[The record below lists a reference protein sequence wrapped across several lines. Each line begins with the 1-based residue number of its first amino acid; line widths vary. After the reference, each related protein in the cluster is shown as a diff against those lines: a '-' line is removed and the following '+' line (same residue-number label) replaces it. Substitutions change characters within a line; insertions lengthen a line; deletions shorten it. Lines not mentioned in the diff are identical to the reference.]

1 MSEEPAKQRIG
12 FIDLA
17 KGVCI
22 ILVVAMHC
30 GVPVDCIP
38 GLKSMRMPLYFV
50 LSGLFFK
57 DYGGWV
63 NFLVRKTNK
72 LLVPFLFWYLL
83 GCTVYY
89 ALSLVNPSILDGNR
103 NIIWNLFNS
112 HWIINLPIWFLPAL
126 FWCNVLFC
134 TISLYVKKDA
144 LRILLVCLL
153 GSLGV
158 YLGQKE
164 IFVPL
169 FMDTALTSLPF
180 FACGYYLK
188 HSGILYPNRCDRY
201 NVLFAFLAWGGAYA
215 LSRCT
220 ECHSDLRMN
229 LLYGGSA
236 AYASAILSVLAV
248 LFLCK
253 MIKQLPFVSYIGRYS
268 IVLLCVHFLIMRFVE
283 TLLSM
288 GSIEHT
294 ELWFR
299 LSYALA
305 ILVLSAL
312 MIPVCRKLLPWF
324 AAQKDLIKLPASLT
338 REASENLRFIIKK
351 QINKRTQHAPAVP
364 GSAVQTEKQQ

>member
-22 ILVVAMHC
+22 ILVVVRHC
-30 GVPVDCIP
+30 HVPVDRIP
-38 GLKSMRMPLYFV
+38 GLESMRMPLYFV

-83 GCTVYY
+83 GCAFYY
-89 ALSLVNPSILDGNR
+89 AASLVKPGILNGTPHGILD
-103 NIIWNLFNS
+103 LFVSRSVLNF
-112 HWIINLPIWFLPAL
+112 PIWFLLAL

-158 YLGQKE
+158 YLEQKE

-169 FMDTALTSLPF
+169 FMSPALRSLPF
-180 FACGYYLK
+180 FAFGYYLK

-215 LSRCT
+215 LSRCVIHDFRFI
-220 ECHSDLRMN
+220 ENILQGRGGGVVLYLRCSFRSRRVVP
-229 LLYGGSA
+229 LQGG
-236 AYASAILSVLAV
+236 
-248 LFLCK
+248 
-253 MIKQLPFVSYIGRYS
+253 Q
-268 IVLLCVHFLIMRFVE
+268 E
-283 TLLSM
+283 
-288 GSIEHT
+288 
-294 ELWFR
+294 
-299 LSYALA
+299 
-305 ILVLSAL
+305 
-312 MIPVCRKLLPWF
+312 
-324 AAQKDLIKLPASLT
+324 ASL
-338 REASENLRFIIKK
+338 RFLRRAVFNRPALRARFDHALCRGIT
-351 QINKRTQHAPAVP
+351 IN
-364 GSAVQTEKQQ
+364 GE

>member
-1 MSEEPAKQRIG
+1 MSEEPVKQRIG

-30 GVPVDCIP
+30 GVPVDIIP
-38 GLKSMRMPLYFV
+38 GLESMRMPLYFI

-164 IFVPL
+164 LLLPL
-169 FMDTALTSLPF
+169 FVDTALTSLPF

-215 LSRCT
+215 LSKCVY
-220 ECHSDLRMN
+220 CHSEFIMN
-229 LLYGGSA
+229 VLQGGGSGLCFRHPFRSRRVVPLQGGQ
-236 AYASAILSVLAV
+236 ASSLRLLRRAV
-248 LFLCK
+248 FNRPALRARLDHALCRG
-253 MIKQLPFVSYIGRYS
+253 ITIN
-268 IVLLCVHFLIMRFVE
+268 
-283 TLLSM
+283 
-288 GSIEHT
+288 
-294 ELWFR
+294 
-299 LSYALA
+299 
-305 ILVLSAL
+305 
-312 MIPVCRKLLPWF
+312 RKYG
-324 AAQKDLIKLPASLT
+324 T
-338 REASENLRFIIKK
+338 II
-351 QINKRTQHAPAVP
+351 
-364 GSAVQTEKQQ
+364 

>member
-1 MSEEPAKQRIG
+1 MMSEETAKQRIG

-22 ILVVAMHC
+22 ILVVALHC
-30 GVPVDCIP
+30 HVPVGRIP
-38 GLKSMRMPLYFV
+38 GLKLMRMPLYFV

-83 GCTVYY
+83 GCAFYY
-89 ALSLVNPSILDGNR
+89 AASLVKPGILNGNPHGILD
-103 NIIWNLFNS
+103 LFVRRGLVNV
-112 HWIINLPIWFLPAL
+112 PMWFLLAL

-153 GSLGV
+153 GASGV

-215 LSRCT
+215 LSKCA
-220 ECHSDLRMN
+220 ECHLDLRMN
-229 LLYGGSA
+229 LLQGGVA
-236 AYASAILSVLAV
+236 AYVSAILSVLAV

-253 MIKQLPFVSYIGRYS
+253 AVKRLPFVSYVGRYS
-268 IVLLCVHFLIMRFVE
+268 IVLLCVHFMIIYLVAGIFHF
-283 TLLSM
+283 LAALQSM
-288 GSIEHT
+288 GIT
-294 ELWFR
+294 EFHSHLV
-299 LSYALA
+299 LALV

-312 MIPVCRKLLPWF
+312 MIPGCRKLLPWF
-324 AAQKDLIKLPASLT
+324 VAQKDLIRLPAS
-338 REASENLRFIIKK
+338 K
-351 QINKRTQHAPAVP
+351 
-364 GSAVQTEKQQ
+364 